1 MTTETKLRMVNVFK
15 AAKAARWTRDK
26 IDSLST
32 AEVQQLRFNAERL
45 EETEIV
51 ALCDDVL
58 GVRPRG
64 GGSGRTQKGNGRNLV
79 SRSKAF
85 EMRGVYLQ
93 NPIWSRGGVRSSD
106 GAVLMTIW
114 AEDVRSEDG
123 GCSYLL
129 WAPNANGSRPWS
141 DKAGGK
147 ERLEHCRLAAQQGK
161 AEGLLVYGK
170 KLEGSLP
177 DDKAHS
183 IDGVDAEIVLNVRVE
198 KRGDE
203 YWATWGKSKP

>member
-1 MTTETKLRMVNVFK
+1 MGNVFR
-15 AAKAARWTRDK
+15 AAQAARWTKDR
-26 IDSLST
+26 ITSLST
-32 AEVQQLRFNAERL
+32 AEVQSLRSNAERL
-45 EETEIV
+45 SETEIV

-58 GVRPRG
+58 GERPRG
-64 GGSGRTQKGNGRNLV
+64 GGSGRTPKGNGRNLV

-93 NPIWSRGGVRSSD
+93 NPIWSRGGVRASD
-106 GAVLMTIW
+106 GAVMMTIW

-170 KLEGSLP
+170 KLDGSLP
-177 DDKAHS
+177 DDKAQS
-183 IDGVDAEIVLNVRVE
+183 IDGVDAEIIVSLRVE
-198 KRGDE
+198 KRGEE